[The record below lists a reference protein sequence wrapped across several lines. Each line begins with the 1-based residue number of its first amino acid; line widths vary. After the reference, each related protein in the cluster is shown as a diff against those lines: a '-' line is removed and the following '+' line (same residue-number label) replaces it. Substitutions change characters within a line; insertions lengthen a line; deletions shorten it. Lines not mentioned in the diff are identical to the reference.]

1 MDIFFTETK
10 EFKHMETLL
19 NILIRRDGLTEQE
32 AQAQINECR
41 EELFNRLE
49 EGEMPFDILEEHFG
63 LEPDYL
69 EYLIN

>member
-1 MDIFFTETK
+1 M
-10 EFKHMETLL
+10 
-19 NILIRRDGLTEQE
+19 IRRDGLTEQE